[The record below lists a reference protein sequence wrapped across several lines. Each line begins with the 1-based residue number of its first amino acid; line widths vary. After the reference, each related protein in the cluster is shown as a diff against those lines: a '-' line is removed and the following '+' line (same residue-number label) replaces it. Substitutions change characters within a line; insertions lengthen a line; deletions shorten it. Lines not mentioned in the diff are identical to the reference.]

1 MSSVLQTAERSSHL
15 DPSENVIFQRHL
27 IAYKEAAKIV
37 QGTIL
42 EIGSGEGYGILELA
56 KKADKYIAVDKF
68 ITDIPEENKNIEFIQ
83 MNVPPLNNIKSN
95 SVDFVVSFQVN
106 EHIQNDELF
115 MQEIFRVLKKGGK
128 FILTTPNILMT
139 LSRNPWHIR
148 EYNPDQMKEII
159 STSFSNVKV
168 KGVFGNQKVM
178 TYYNANKISVQKIRR
193 WDILKLE
200 KNLPR
205 FLLQVPYDI
214 LNRMNRYKL
223 QDKNAN
229 LVQDIKFTDYFI
241 DDVSDECLDFFCI
254 ATK

>member
-1 MSSVLQTAERSSHL
+1 
-15 DPSENVIFQRHL
+15 
-27 IAYKEAAKIV
+27 
-37 QGTIL
+37 
-42 EIGSGEGYGILELA
+42 
-56 KKADKYIAVDKF
+56 
-68 ITDIPEENKNIEFIQ
+68 
-83 MNVPPLNNIKSN
+83 
-95 SVDFVVSFQVN
+95 
-106 EHIQNDELF
+106 
-115 MQEIFRVLKKGGK
+115 
-128 FILTTPNILMT
+128 
-139 LSRNPWHIR
+139 
-148 EYNPDQMKEII
+148 MKEII